1 MSPPPPCT
9 KRLIDLPLAQLHIME
24 TGTGPLLI
32 MLPATISEVDDYVS
46 LVRFMGQWFHVVFFE
61 LPGHGLSTP
70 FPEKFSSFQ
79 VAELVEQL
87 VDALGYDRFNLMGFS
102 FGGIL
107 AMRAFFRLFQ
117 RIDRLILNAP
127 CLGHRSLTLAPRR
140 KKLVLRINHFLD
152 RPTLHRLFCRLAHH
166 RVTLP
171 LIVKFLGTVGR
182 LERTLPLKEKLS
194 KVRPTTLA
202 VLNAQVEEILTTEF
216 EVKPLKFDTRCYFNM
231 SVHDPL
237 LQFEVTYAILQ
248 AHFSNITTQRLTYPF
263 HQPPQPF
270 TFDELNRDFW
280 ETVDGFIR

>member
-9 KRLIDLPLAQLHIME
+9 KRLVDLPLSQLHVME

-87 VDALGYDRFNLMGFS
+87 ADSLGCERFNLMGFS

-107 AMRAFFRLFQ
+107 AMRAFFRVFQ

-127 CLGHRSLTLAPRR
+127 CLGHRTVTLAPWR
-140 KKLVLRINHFLD
+140 KKMIRRINHFLD
-152 RPTLHRLFCRLAHH
+152 RPTLHRLFCRLAHN
-166 RVTLP
+166 RATLP
-171 LIVKFLGTVGR
+171 VLVKFLGTVGR

-194 KVRPTTLA
+194 KLRPTTLA
-202 VLNAQVEEILTTEF
+202 VLNAQIEEILTTEF
-216 EVKPLKFDTRCYFNM
+216 EVRTPKFDTKCYF
-231 SVHDPL
+231 
-237 LQFEVTYAILQ
+237 
-248 AHFSNITTQRLTYPF
+248 
-263 HQPPQPF
+263 
-270 TFDELNRDFW
+270 
-280 ETVDGFIR
+280 